1 VLGQYIPKEELR
13 NKTTC
18 DLRPNLDI
26 TCGSDGVIVIQ
37 SFYFY
42 YHPDCE
48 KICCDFD
55 SAHYKIGADSDDITT
70 VRRWCSGRTNCSLE
84 PMEGV
89 RDFGVEAKIVEPSYV
104 YIYHYCIPGK

>member
-18 DLRPNLDI
+18 DFKINLDI

-48 KICCDFD
+48 ETCCVFD
-55 SAHYKIGADSDDITT
+55 STHNKIGANSNDITD
-70 VRRWCSGRTNCSLE
+70 VRRLCSGRTDCSLARLD
-84 PMEGV
+84 GV
-89 RDFGVEAKIVEPSYV
+89 RDFGEASTQIPSYV